1 MLRFGRKGRDF
12 PRERLRFLLLGVL
25 LTGCDLVSPQ
35 GFTLALNPASLAA
48 PQGGEATA
56 TLTLRPQGGFA
67 GQVALS
73 LEGAPAGVS
82 LYPQSLQVTRLEP
95 VVQDLTVG
103 VAPSVSPGRYALSL
117 RTRGGGVAKTAD
129 LTLWVA
135 FPPGVR
141 TWVYQ
146 LTGYPSSGLA
156 ELGATGADL
165 VVIDLTKDGQVPW
178 SPQDLRALRGKRALA
193 YLEIGGMEDFR
204 VEFPLIQK
212 QAPDLLLNPVPG
224 WSGEWYVKYWDER
237 WWDLVV
243 APRLD
248 KALAA
253 GFQGVYLDLV
263 DAYQGISLS
272 LVPGETRDTLAQK
285 MVALLQRIHAHVKA
299 RRPDFWVIPQNA
311 PELRVWPGY
320 LAAVD
325 GVGLEELFF
334 YATDRACTDPG
345 CAVRLRHARAIRDAG
360 KLVLTVDYALDP
372 RNVGAACQRAREE
385 GFVPYVTRVDLDRI
399 SPLCP

>member
-1 MLRFGRKGRDF
+1 MEGV
-12 PRERLRFLLLGVL
+12 RLLFLGLSLA
-25 LTGCDLVSPQ
+25 GCDLISPQ
-35 GFTLALNPASLAA
+35 GFTLALNPASFAA
-48 PQGGEATA
+48 PQGGEATT
-56 TLTLRPQGGFA
+56 TLTLDPQGGFA
-67 GQVALS
+67 GQVTLS

-82 LYPQSLQVTRLEP
+82 LSPQSLP
-95 VVQDLTVG
+95 VRGGKPEVQDLAVG

-117 RTRGGGVAKTAD
+117 RAQGGGVVKTAG

-135 FPPGVR
+135 SPSRVR

-178 SPQDLRALRGKRALA
+178 NPQDLRALRGKRALA

-204 VEFPLIQK
+204 VEYPLIQK

-224 WSGEWYVKYWDER
+224 WPGEWYVKYWDER

-253 GFQGVYLDLV
+253 GFHGVYLDLV
-263 DAYQGISLS
+263 DAYEGISLN

-285 MVALLQRIHAHVKA
+285 MVALLQRIRVHVKA
-299 RRPDFWVIPQNA
+299 KQPDFWVVPQNA
-311 PELRVWPGY
+311 PELRVWPSY

-345 CAVRLRHARAIRDAG
+345 CTVRLRHARAIRDAG

-372 RNVGAACQRAREE
+372 RNVGTACQRAREE
-385 GFVPYVTRVDLDRI
+385 GFVPYVTRVELDRI